1 MGVDTERLPRSL
13 QFYLAR
19 ISKKM
24 ATRIR
29 GNEGTRGRRA
39 VQAKTAIS
47 SKPGAT
53 RNALGEIGNKNGR
66 AVVEQ
71 EEKKLGFGMQKK
83 AAVRAAPC
91 IEVMDTDRNVVD
103 VVKQEVEEKQE
114 TVFPVGVLDID
125 SVPEDQLNPQ
135 LCVEYASSIYAYLRG
150 VEEGLSIRKEFLQ
163 GMNVSGKM
171 RAVLIDWLIEVHSQF
186 KLLQETLYMTV
197 YVIDKFLQ
205 TEGYSIKRNK
215 LQLVGVTAMFLAS
228 KVEEM
233 YAPEINDF
241 VYITDNAYTAGE
253 LRQMELRIL
262 NTLGFNFSRPLP
274 LHFLRRNS
282 KAGDV
287 DVRQHSLAKYLVEMS
302 LVEYSMV
309 SIPPSL
315 LASAALF
322 LSVMILEPGATLAS
336 SWCPS
341 LQHYSTYNM
350 QSLLPVVCQLAGLL
364 TCRTASRLQA
374 THTKYRA
381 SKFLRVAEI
390 EDLDGNIV
398 QKLAV
403 GNLTDL

>member
-1 MGVDTERLPRSL
+1 MQG
-13 QFYLAR
+13 
-19 ISKKM
+19 
-24 ATRIR
+24 
-29 GNEGTRGRRA
+29 
-39 VQAKTAIS
+39 KTAVT
-47 SKPGAT
+47 SKSGVP

-66 AVVEQ
+66 Q
-71 EEKKLGFGMQKK
+71 ELEREVKKLGAGLKK
-83 AAVRAAPC
+83 AATVSEVPSVQ
-91 IEVMDTDRNVVD
+91 VMDMDQC
-103 VVKQEVEEKQE
+103 VKEEVKKDTQP
-114 TVFPVGVLDID
+114 VFPVGVLDID
-125 SVPEDQLNPQ
+125 AVPEDRLNPQ
-135 LCVEYASSIYAYLRG
+135 LCVEYAPAIYAYLRG

-253 LRQMELRIL
+253 IRQMELRIL

-287 DVRQHSLAKYLVEMS
+287 DVQQHTLAKYLIEIS
-302 LVEYSMV
+302 LLEYDLAW
-309 SIPPSL
+309 IPPSL
-315 LASAALF
+315 LASAGLF
-322 LSVMILEPGATLAS
+322 LSLRLLEPSLTLATTWS
-336 SWCPS
+336 PS
-341 LQHYSTYNM
+341 LQHYSTY
-350 QSLLPVVCQLAGLL
+350 QATQIIPVVCKLAAVL
-364 TCRTASRLQA
+364 TRRKDCREQA
-374 THTKYRA
+374 VHTKYKNK
-381 SKFLRVAEI
+381 KFMKVAQLSE
-390 EDLDGNIV
+390 LQGPVV
-398 QKLAV
+398 QRLA
-403 GNLTDL
+403 LKQLSSL